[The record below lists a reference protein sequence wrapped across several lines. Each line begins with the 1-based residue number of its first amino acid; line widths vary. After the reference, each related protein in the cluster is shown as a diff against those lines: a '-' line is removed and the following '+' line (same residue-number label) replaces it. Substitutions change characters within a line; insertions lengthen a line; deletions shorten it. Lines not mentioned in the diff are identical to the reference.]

1 MISGSKQT
9 QVEETSLENNVKIVP
24 LLSGMTS
31 SLEQISADSS
41 LQVLDSIKNIGNQDI
56 SDIIEKQ
63 QQDQTE
69 TT

>member
-1 MISGSKQT
+1 MILGSKKT

>member
-1 MISGSKQT
+1 MISGSKQA